1 MKSSLRILNVLPM
14 SGGSLTVGRYCTT
27 ALRELGHT
35 VEVFEAPEFCGAFRA
50 LKGQRIKMERLAALE
65 NSFLQIVSQ
74 IVLAKV
80 ESFAPDLVLAQAQ
93 APLSRQT
100 LQRLRR
106 DKVATAMWF
115 VEDFRVFPYWKAFA
129 RHYDVFAVIQK
140 APFFDLLREL
150 GQENVLYLPLAA
162 DPAFHAPMELS
173 NVDRRRYGA
182 DVSFLGAGYPNRH
195 AAFRRLTSLDF
206 RIWGNDWQAD
216 PVLTPCMQRPDERIS
231 PDEAVKIFNA
241 SEINLN
247 LHSSIKAEP
256 LISGGDFVN
265 PRTFELASCAAFQL
279 VDRRALL
286 GELFSDREVAVFEDM
301 SGMLEAIQHYL
312 VRPEERRAMAQL
324 ARARV
329 LAEHAYVHRMRA
341 LLDFARQ
348 RIGLGGADAGPA
360 DRGPA
365 GRPSPLDGL
374 PEDLRQDVRE
384 LLKALNLPESVSFE
398 DLIWAVRQRRGTL
411 SDLETSLLFLDEWRK
426 QYARAR

>member
-14 SGGSLTVGRYCTT
+14 YGGSLTVGRYCTN
-27 ALRELGHT
+27 ALRQLGHT
-35 VEVFEAPEFCGAFRA
+35 VEVFEAPEFHGAFRA
-50 LKGQRIKMERLAALE
+50 LKGQRIRMERLEALE

-74 IVLAKV
+74 TVLAKV
-80 ESFAPDLVLAQAQ
+80 ENFAPDLVLAQAQ

-150 GQENVLYLPLAA
+150 DQENVLYLPLAA

-173 NVDRRRYGA
+173 GVDRRRYGA
-182 DVSFLGAGYPNRH
+182 DVSFLGAGYPNRQ
-195 AAFRRLTSLDF
+195 AAFRRLTSLNF

-216 PVLTPCMQRPDERIS
+216 PVLAPCMQRPNERIS
-231 PDEAVKIFNA
+231 PEEAVKVFNA
-241 SEINLN
+241 SKINLN

-256 LISGGDFVN
+256 LVSGGDFVN

-301 SGMLEAIQHYL
+301 PGMLEAIQHFL
-312 VRPEERRAMAQL
+312 ARPEERRAMAER

-329 LAEHAYVHRMRA
+329 LAEHTYAHRMRA

-348 RIGLGGADAGPA
+348 RIGLREPGAGPA
-360 DRGPA
+360 A
-365 GRPSPLDGL
+365 RPSPPSPLEGL

-384 LLKALNLPESVSFE
+384 LLGVLNLQESVSFE
-398 DLIWAVRQRRGTL
+398 DLIWAVRGRQGTL

-426 QYARAR
+426 QYTRAR

>member
-1 MKSSLRILNVLPM
+1 MKKALRILNVLPLY
-14 SGGSLTVGRYCTT
+14 GGSLTVGRYCTN
-27 ALRELGHT
+27 ALRELGHM
-35 VEVFEAPEFCGAFRA
+35 VEVFEAPEFYGAFRA
-50 LKGQRIKMERLAALE
+50 LKGQRISMERLASLE

-74 IVLAKV
+74 TVLAKV

-93 APLSRQT
+93 APLSRQA

-115 VEDFRVFPYWKAFA
+115 VEDFRVFPYWKGFA

-162 DPAFHAPMELS
+162 DPAFHAPMLLS
-173 NVDRRRYGA
+173 DVDRRRYGA
-182 DVSFLGAGYPNRH
+182 DVSFLGAGYPNRQT
-195 AAFRRLTSLDF
+195 AFRQLTSLDF
-206 RIWGNDWQAD
+206 KIWGNDWQPD
-216 PVLTPCMQRPDERIS
+216 PVLAPCMQRPDERIS
-231 PDEAVKIFNA
+231 PEEAVKIFNA
-241 SEINLN
+241 TKINLN

-256 LISGGDFVN
+256 PVSGGDFVN

-286 GELFSDREVAVFEDM
+286 GELFSDRELAVFEDM
-301 SGMLEAIQHYL
+301 PGMLEAMQYYL
-312 VRPEERRAMAQL
+312 ARPEERRAMAER

-329 LAEHAYVHRMRA
+329 LAEHTYAHRMRV

-348 RIGLGGADAGPA
+348 RVGLGEADVEPT
-360 DRGPA
+360 
-365 GRPSPLDGL
+365 GRPGPLDGL
-374 PEDLRQDVRE
+374 PEDLRQDVRG
-384 LLKALNLPESVSFE
+384 LLKVLDLPESVSFE
-398 DLIWAVRQRRGTL
+398 DLVWAVRQRRGTL

-426 QYARAR
+426 QYARPR